1 MMWLGVPKGG
11 SMKHALCVG
20 INNYPVRGADL
31 KGCVNDAKAWAS
43 ILVERFGFA
52 ADNVAVLLDKQAT
65 KQRILSELDRLIAT
79 AKNGDVLVFTNSSH
93 GTYVAEAGGDE
104 TRYDEA
110 ICPYD
115 MKQNLI
121 VDDELRERFAK
132 LPAGVRLTVI
142 SDSCFSGSVTRGD
155 PLPTPDDR
163 RIRFVNPKVLGRRE
177 IANVRR
183 TATPR
188 SVEKYPE
195 RKMREILV
203 SGCRDNQYSYDARFG
218 NVYHGAMTYFAL
230 EIMSEAD
237 YQLSYADL
245 WDQLVVR
252 LESEGYD
259 QEPQVEGSKTN
270 KNRQLFS

>member
-1 MMWLGVPKGG
+1 
-11 SMKHALCVG
+11 MKQALCVG
-20 INNYPVRGADL
+20 INDYPVRGADL

-43 ILVERFGFA
+43 ILVERFGFE

-79 AKNGDVLVFTNSSH
+79 AKDGDVLVFTNSSH
-93 GTYVAEAGGDE
+93 GTYVAEASGDE
-104 TRYDEA
+104 SRYDEA

-183 TATPR
+183 KAIPR

-195 RKMREILV
+195 RKMREVLV

-230 EIMSEAD
+230 EIMSEAK
-237 YQLSYADL
+237 YQLSYVEL

>member
-1 MMWLGVPKGG
+1 
-11 SMKHALCVG
+11 MKHALCVG
-20 INNYPVRGADL
+20 INDYPVRGTDL

-43 ILVERFGFA
+43 VLVARFDFD
-52 ADNVAVLLDKQAT
+52 ADNVVVLLDKQAT
-65 KQRILSELDRLIAT
+65 KQRILSELDRLIAG

-93 GTYVAEAGGDE
+93 GTYVADAGGDE

-110 ICPYD
+110 LCPYD

-121 VDDELRERFAK
+121 VDDELRDRFAK

-155 PLPTPDDR
+155 LMPTPDDR
-163 RIRFVNPKVLGRRE
+163 RRRFVNPKVLGRRE
-177 IANVRR
+177 IAGVRHK
-183 TATPR
+183 AVPR

-195 RKMREILV
+195 RKMREVLV

-218 NVYHGAMTYFAL
+218 SVYHGAMTYFAL
-230 EIMSEAD
+230 EIMNDANFR
-237 YQLSYADL
+237 LSYAEL

-259 QEPQVEGSKTN
+259 QEPQVEGTTTN
-270 KNRQLFS
+270 KKRQLFS